1 MRLKAVIKRVTTEGK
16 TNLSS
21 SEGWKETR
29 NGDSYPVSRVGEIRD
44 SEIIFDLKSKQRQFW
59 WKGITLTEVS
69 WRGNGVESI
78 SKCKINLR
86 KMSSFSSVQFSR
98 SVVSDSLWPH
108 ELQHA
113 RLPCPSPTPGV
124 HSNSRPSS
132 RWCHPAISSSVA
144 PFSSCPHYKRKGS
157 VKAGAQMQTEI
168 ETWWWNC
175 VHVFFRHFISR
186 ENSNQSHEPIVGFKD
201 KTRQ

>member
-29 NGDSYPVSRVGEIRD
+29 KGDSYPVSRVGEIRD

-86 KMSSFSSVQFSR
+86 KMRSFSSVQFSSIAQSYPILCNPMNCSTPVHHQLPEFTQIHVHR
-98 SVVSDSLWPH
+98 VSDAIQPSHPLSS
-108 ELQHA
+108 
-113 RLPCPSPTPGV
+113 PSP
-124 HSNSRPSS
+124 
-132 RWCHPAISSSVA
+132 PAPIT
-144 PFSSCPHYKRKGS
+144 KGK
-157 VKAGAQMQTEI
+157 V
-168 ETWWWNC
+168 
-175 VHVFFRHFISR
+175 VL
-186 ENSNQSHEPIVGFKD
+186 
-201 KTRQ
+201 

>member
-98 SVVSDSLWPH
+98 SVVSNSLRPH

-132 RWCHPAISSSVA
+132 RWWHPAISSSVA

-157 VKAGAQMQTEI
+157 V
-168 ETWWWNC
+168 
-175 VHVFFRHFISR
+175 ISR
-186 ENSNQSHEPIVGFKD
+186 STDADRNRNMMVELCARFLQTFHF
-201 KTRQ
+201 